1 MAFETRDW
9 LRISLA
15 FGVTNIKKW
24 DYIDIDHPEESLEK
38 LLSNNT
44 LQYDEYV
51 RSIKRV
57 SNSQLDAV
65 IECCERNNI
74 SMLTPGD
81 LLYPDSFRELANPP
95 AVVYALGDTEYLSSV
110 PSVAIVGARNC
121 CDYSVEVAHRFSVS
135 LAQRGVNIVSGLAR
149 GIDTAAHMGALEVS
163 GRTTAV
169 LGCGLLYDY
178 PKGSMPLK
186 KRITER
192 GAVLTEYPPTAPP
205 AKDNF
210 KIRNRLV
217 TALSDSVLIVEAGE
231 RSGTLNTASHA
242 AEQGREVFVIPPH
255 DLFDNNFA
263 GQKGLLRDGAS
274 LAMSPNDIF
283 SFLRDLY
290 T

>member
-24 DYIDIDHPEESLEK
+24 EYIDIKHPEESLKK
-38 LLSNNT
+38 LLSNIT
-44 LQYDEYV
+44 LQNDIYV
-51 RSIKRV
+51 SNIKRV

-65 IECCERNNI
+65 IDCCERNNI
-74 SMLTPGD
+74 SMLTPD
-81 LLYPDSFRELANPP
+81 DPLYPDSFLELANPP
-95 AVVYALGDTEYLSSV
+95 AVVYALGDTEYLSSK
-110 PSVAIVGARNC
+110 PSVAVIGARNC
-121 CDYSVEVAHRFSVS
+121 CDYSVEVAHRFSVA
-135 LAQRGVNIVSGLAR
+135 LAERGVNIVSGLAR
-149 GIDTAAHMGALEVS
+149 GIDTAGHMGALEV
-163 GRTTAV
+163 GGITTAV

-186 KRITER
+186 KRIIER
-192 GAVLTEYPPTAPP
+192 GSVLTEYPPTASP

-217 TALSDSVLIVEAGE
+217 TALSDCVLIVESGE

-274 LAMSPNDIF
+274 LALSPNDIF
-283 SFLRDLY
+283 LYLRDLY